1 MRRLECSEWTL
12 SSISRSKPFPQSTS
26 SWSPII
32 RTSLKLLDGSISKG
46 QETSCIPKASSFK
59 LTDEAVQCPHP
70 ASKWSMNPMDL
81 QQSCWLKG
89 TITRCARTY
98 EIYMM
103 NSIHGRAFG
112 STNYKQS

>member
-1 MRRLECSEWTL
+1 
-12 SSISRSKPFPQSTS
+12 
-26 SWSPII
+26 
-32 RTSLKLLDGSISKG
+32 
-46 QETSCIPKASSFK
+46 
-59 LTDEAVQCPHP
+59 
-70 ASKWSMNPMDL
+70 MNPMDL